1 MKSLRRQLSLG
12 LTLSLVGLLTLQWA
26 VVTFTIDHL
35 VQSQMTARMQQEAE
49 GLLAGVSVNARGE
62 LALEPRLITSSYQRP
77 FSGRYFIVLLDN
89 AHKEASHKIQSR
101 SWWDV
106 DMPVSALKVGD
117 ERVTHVTGPE
127 SQPLLLLG
135 HAYRKQ
141 QHTITIYIAESLVEL
156 QQSLRLFH
164 WLYGVFSLLGL
175 LALLALQRW
184 IVVNTLQP
192 LQQIKESLAKV
203 ASGEL
208 QQISANG
215 PAEVMPL
222 VNEFNRILK
231 TTSQKTRRSR
241 LAIGN
246 LAHGLKTRLAQ
257 LQLLA
262 GNGSEAGDMQLRQM
276 IQHCSEDIHHDV
288 ERELKRARLMGDAYT
303 SQQTDLELELPKLV
317 TTLQKIYSDKTVA
330 FAWQHDGQARL
341 MVDREDMLELLG
353 NVLDNAFKWCH
364 GQVQLHISVQGSIQ
378 NTIEIVVED
387 DGPGSSAPT
396 LNTLLQRGMRMD
408 ESKPGSGLGLA
419 IVQDIVH
426 HYHGQISLTH
436 SERLGGLR
444 IKMTLAPTLAGSSV

>member
-1 MKSLRRQLSLG
+1 MRSLRRQLSLG

-35 VQSQMTARMQQEAE
+35 IQSQMAARMQQEAE
-49 GLLAGVSVNARGE
+49 GLLAGLSVNARGE
-62 LALEPRLITSSYQRP
+62 LALEPRMITTSYQRP

-89 AHKEASHKIQSR
+89 TGKNEAHKIQSR

-106 DMPVSALKVGD
+106 DMTVSALKVG
-117 ERVTHVTGPE
+117 EEQVSHVTGPE

-141 QHTITIYIAESLVEL
+141 QRTITIYIAESLVEL

-184 IVVNTLQP
+184 IVVNTLLP
-192 LQQIKESLAKV
+192 LQEIKENLAKV
-203 ASGEL
+203 ASGEV
-208 QQISANG
+208 QQITASG

-262 GNGSEAGDMQLRQM
+262 GNISEDGDAQLRKM
-276 IQHCSEDIHHDV
+276 IQNCSEDIHHDV
-288 ERELKRARLMGDAYT
+288 ERELKRARLMGDVYT
-303 SQQTDLELELPKLV
+303 SQQTDLDLELPKLV
-317 TTLQKIYSDKTVA
+317 TTLQKIYSNKTVA
-330 FAWQHDGQARL
+330 FAWQHDGQARV

-353 NVLDNAFKWCH
+353 NVLDNAFKWCQS
-364 GQVQLHISVQGSIQ
+364 QVQLHVSVKDVIQ
-378 NTIEIVVED
+378 VVVED

-396 LNTLLQRGMRMD
+396 LDTLLQRGMRMD

-419 IVQDIVH
+419 IVQDIVQ
-426 HYHGQISLTH
+426 HYHGQVILTH

-444 IKMTLAPTLAGSSV
+444 IQMTLAARSVGTSV

>member
-35 VQSQMTARMQQEAE
+35 IQSQMTSRMQQEAE
-49 GLLAGVSVNARGE
+49 SVLAGVAVNARGQLV
-62 LALEPRLITSSYQRP
+62 LAPHVMTASYQRP
-77 FSGRYFIVLLDN
+77 FSGRYFIVMLDD
-89 AHKEASHKIQSR
+89 AHKAKSR

-106 DMPVSALKVGD
+106 ELPVSALKVG
-117 ERVTHVTGPE
+117 EEHVMHVTGPE

-135 HAYRKQ
+135 HGYRKQ
-141 QHTITIYIAESLVEL
+141 QRNITIYIAESLVEL
-156 QQSLRLFH
+156 QQSLRMFH

-184 IVVNTLQP
+184 IVVNTLNP

-208 QQISANG
+208 QQIHASG

-231 TTSQKTRRSR
+231 SASQKTRRSR

-246 LAHGLKTRLAQ
+246 LAHGLKTRLAE
-257 LQLLA
+257 LQLLSGA
-262 GNGSEAGDMQLRQM
+262 TNAESDAQLRQM
-276 IQHCSEDIHHDV
+276 VQSCTDEIHQDV
-288 ERELKRARLMGDAYT
+288 ERELKRARLMGDVYT
-303 SQQTDLELELPKLV
+303 SQTTDLEVELPKLV
-317 TTLQKIYSDKTVA
+317 TTLQKIYSEKTVA
-330 FAWQHDGQARL
+330 FAWQHDGHARL
-341 MVDREDMLELLG
+341 MIDREDMLELLG

-364 GQVQLHISVQGSIQ
+364 SQVQLTISVEYAIRL
-378 NTIEIVVED
+378 VVED
-387 DGPGSSAPT
+387 DGPGSTAPE
-396 LNTLLQRGMRMD
+396 LETLLQRGMRMD

-419 IVQDIVH
+419 IVQDIVQ
-426 HYHGQISLTH
+426 HYHGHIALAH
-436 SERLGGLR
+436 SERLGGLCVH
-444 IKMTLAPTLAGSSV
+444 ITLMPA

>member
-35 VQSQMTARMQQEAE
+35 IQSQMTARMQQEAE

-62 LALEPRLITSSYQRP
+62 LTLEPRLITTNYQRP
-77 FSGRYFIVLLDN
+77 FSGSYFIVLLDN
-89 AHKEASHKIQSR
+89 AGKGGAQKIQSR

-106 DMPVSALKVGD
+106 DIPVSALKVGE
-117 ERVTHVTGPE
+117 ERVSHITGPE
-127 SQPLLLLG
+127 SQPLLQLG

-141 QHTITIYIAESLVEL
+141 QRTITIYIAESLVEL

-184 IVVNTLQP
+184 IVVNTLLP
-192 LQQIKESLAKV
+192 LQQIKENLAKV
-203 ASGEL
+203 GSGEL
-208 QQISANG
+208 QQINANG

-222 VNEFNRILK
+222 INEFNRILK
-231 TTSQKTRRSR
+231 SASQKTRRSR

-257 LQLLA
+257 LQLLS
-262 GNGSEAGDMQLRQM
+262 GSESTTDDSELRRMVQS
-276 IQHCSEDIHHDV
+276 CSQEIYQDV
-288 ERELKRARLMGDAYT
+288 ERELKRARLMGDVYT
-303 SQQTDLELELPKLV
+303 SQQTDLALELPKLV
-317 TTLQKIYSDKTVA
+317 TVLQKIYSEKTVA
-330 FAWQHDGQARL
+330 FAWQHDGQPRV
-341 MVDREDMLELLG
+341 MIDREDLLELLG

-364 GQVQLHISVQGSIQ
+364 GQVQLHLSVQDTIQ
-378 NTIEIVVED
+378 LVIED
-387 DGPGSSAPT
+387 DGPGSDVPA
-396 LNTLLQRGMRMD
+396 LETLLQRGMRMD

-419 IVQDIVH
+419 IVQDIVQ
-426 HYHGQISLTH
+426 HYHGQITLTP
-436 SERLGGLR
+436 SARLGGLQVQ
-444 IKMTLAPTLAGSSV
+444 ITLVPA

>member
-35 VQSQMTARMQQEAE
+35 IQSQMTARMQQEAE
-49 GLLAGVSVNARGE
+49 GLLAGASVNARGQ
-62 LALEPRLITSSYQRP
+62 LVLEPRVMATAYQRP
-77 FSGRYFIVLLDN
+77 FSGRYFIVLLDGA
-89 AHKEASHKIQSR
+89 AHVQSR

-106 DMPVSALKVGD
+106 TLPVNALKVGE

-135 HAYRKQ
+135 HGYRKQ
-141 QHTITIYIAESLVEL
+141 QRMITIYIAESLVEL
-156 QQSLRLFH
+156 QQSLHLFH

-184 IVVNTLQP
+184 IVVNTLTP
-192 LQQIKESLAKV
+192 LQQIKESLARV

-208 QQISANG
+208 QQINAHG

-222 VNEFNRILK
+222 INEFNRILK
-231 TTSQKTRRSR
+231 SASQKTRRSR

-257 LQLLA
+257 LQLLS
-262 GNGSEAGDMQLRQM
+262 GSDSTAEHAELRRMVQR
-276 IQHCSEDIHHDV
+276 CSEEIYQDV
-288 ERELKRARLMGDAYT
+288 ERELKRARLMGDVYT
-303 SQQTDLELELPKLV
+303 SQQTDLALELPKLV
-317 TTLQKIYSDKTVA
+317 AVLQKIYSEKTIA
-330 FAWQHDGQARL
+330 FAWQHDGQAR
-341 MVDREDMLELLG
+341 VIIDREDMLELLG

-364 GQVQLHISVQGSIQ
+364 GQVQLHVSVQE
-378 NTIEIVVED
+378 TIHIIVED
-387 DGPGSSAPT
+387 DGPGSHAPA
-396 LNTLLQRGMRMD
+396 LEALLQRGMRMD

-419 IVQDIVH
+419 IVQDIVQ
-426 HYHGQISLTH
+426 HYHGQITLTH
-436 SERLGGLR
+436 SKRLGGLHVN
-444 IKMTLAPTLAGSSV
+444 ITLVPTMAGTSV

>member
-49 GLLAGVSVNARGE
+49 GLLAGVSVSARGE
-62 LALEPRLITSSYQRP
+62 LTLEPRLITTSYQRP

-89 AHKEASHKIQSR
+89 TGKDAARKLQSR

-106 DMPVSALKVGD
+106 DMPVNALKVGE
-117 ERVTHVTGPE
+117 ERVSHVSDPE

-141 QHTITIYIAESLVEL
+141 QRTITIYIAESLVEL

-184 IVVNTLQP
+184 IVVNTLLP
-192 LQQIKESLAKV
+192 LQQIKENLAKV
-203 ASGEL
+203 ASGEV
-208 QQISANG
+208 QQINASG

-262 GNGSEAGDMQLRQM
+262 GNESVDGDTQLRQM
-276 IQHCSEDIHHDV
+276 IQSCSEEIHHDV
-288 ERELKRARLMGDAYT
+288 ERELKRARLMGDVYT
-303 SQQTDLELELPKLV
+303 SQQTDLEQELPKLV

-330 FAWQHDGQARL
+330 FAWQHDGQARV

-364 GQVQLHISVQGSIQ
+364 GQVQLHISVQDVIQ
-378 NTIEIVVED
+378 IVVED

-396 LNTLLQRGMRMD
+396 LDSLLQRGMRMD

-419 IVQDIVH
+419 IVQDIVQ

-444 IKMTLAPTLAGSSV
+444 IQMTLAPTLAGTSV